1 MTYGK
6 RLKEVR
12 KYLNMTQENFAKALN
27 IKNKQ
32 TISDTE
38 NDKQQKLGQE
48 PELILENKY
57 KINLKWVKTGE
68 GEMINNSEII
78 AGEVNET
85 PIPYGKECENMVTVP
100 YHKEVYASA
109 GGGSDATSMV
119 DTNPII
125 FSKMFLN
132 SYLGVYDLQGL
143 SMINAAGDSM
153 DPTIKSGAIMFVY
166 PMESEGFKDGS
177 IYVLMCGDA
186 LLVKRVS
193 LDPVT
198 KVYTLLSDNG
208 KVNPIELTIDEAS
221 ECRFVGRV
229 VGHLDR
235 V

>member
-1 MTYGK
+1 MSFWYDRLTEIREQKKLQQKDIADKMGIDYTAYNRYERGK
-6 RLKEVR
+6 
-12 KYLNMTQENFAKALN
+12 
-27 IKNKQ
+27 
-32 TISDTE
+32 TE
-38 NDKQQKLGQE
+38 NISRTLYKKLLLAFSQNE
-48 PELILENKY
+48 VDYI
-57 KINLKWVKTGE
+57 KTGE
-68 GEMINNSEII
+68 YASS
-78 AGEVNET
+78 VNET
-85 PIPYGKECENMVTVP
+85 PIEYGKECENMVTVP
-100 YHKEVYASA
+100 YHKDVYASA
-109 GGGSDATSMV
+109 GGGSNATSMV
-119 DTNPII
+119 DTNPIT

-208 KVNPIELTIDEAS
+208 KVNAIKLTIDEAS
-221 ECRFVGRV
+221 DCHFVGRV